1 MDQPNQEVDENVQDE
16 RRKKPQLSI
25 NERKQVLT
33 CLIQHASWVQETP
46 KLARNAIAL
55 VARKFSKHRSTIG
68 RIWMQALKTHEREGR
83 LTASPKR
90 RVGRRVQYNPDDVVE
105 AIEAVPTEKTSTLRS
120 IAQHIGISKTTLI
133 RLKANNKDVIIP
145 DTNNVKPLL
154 NEGHKAARVFY
165 CHSKIDQPLGQYYT
179 DWYQTVHVDEKWF
192 FITQEQLKMYLTPRE
207 SEQQKAPVRRVKNK
221 QDIMK
226 VMFSAAVARPRYNDH
241 GDCIFDGKIGI
252 WPFVEQV
259 AAQRS
264 SVNKPQG
271 TIETKPINVNATAY
285 RTMLI
290 QKVVPAIIAKFP
302 HRNKN
307 IVIQQDGAPSHI
319 KHNDRL
325 WRQSQ
330 ELNTWNITLE
340 TQPAHSPDTN
350 ILDLGFFRS
359 LQADQWKQPRPNDIN
374 GLIGVVERA
383 YDDFQPIRID
393 KTFVTLSTC
402 LNEII
407 SSDGDN
413 TYRIPHIGKDA
424 IIKRD
429 GKLPRHVALTE
440 AALECVERNQSIH
453 EEQVLDDLTLQ
464 LEEWNELDEL
474 EQLLR
479 RWDED
484 DHGQTQQND

>member
-1 MDQPNQEVDENVQDE
+1 MN
-16 RRKKPQLSI
+16 
-25 NERKQVLT
+25 
-33 CLIQHASWVQETP
+33 
-46 KLARNAIAL
+46 
-55 VARKFSKHRSTIG
+55 
-68 RIWMQALKTHEREGR
+68 
-83 LTASPKR
+83 
-90 RVGRRVQYNPDDVVE
+90 
-105 AIEAVPTEKTSTLRS
+105 
-120 IAQHIGISKTTLI
+120 
-133 RLKANNKDVIIP
+133 
-145 DTNNVKPLL
+145 
-154 NEGHKAARVFY
+154 
-165 CHSKIDQPLGQYYT
+165 
-179 DWYQTVHVDEKWF
+179 
-192 FITQEQLKMYLTPRE
+192 
-207 SEQQKAPVRRVKNK
+207 
-221 QDIMK
+221 
-226 VMFSAAVARPRYNDH
+226 RPR
-241 GDCIFDGKIGI
+241 
-252 WPFVEQV
+252 
-259 AAQRS
+259 
-264 SVNKPQG
+264 G

-290 QKVVPAIIAKFP
+290 EKVVPAIIAKFP
-302 HRNKN
+302 HWNKN

-340 TQPAHSPDTN
+340 NQPAHSPDTN

-464 LEEWNELDEL
+464 LEEWNKLDEL